1 MAGDTQH
8 QRIEVE
14 MRADAAIRQANDLIQ
29 KMKQLEKLQ
38 DRIAR
43 QVPSSNYTV
52 NANSANKL
60 NTAND
65 DVIRTIRELNKNL
78 STLNAIK
85 ELIPESTVSRLEQ
98 VAKNVAKV
106 SQSTNVG
113 NISSDGMTISSYG
126 NSKVFERISS
136 YQKASGRASI
146 DNAQSSKE
154 ISDTVNR
161 VIRSNG
167 GANESSLMKK
177 LEKLIEQ
184 QQQKTYTNP
193 RFTQS
198 ANEMN
203 NYRQASNANSD
214 LAAKIAVNQQK
225 LNRHD
230 SNYKYY
236 STTSKNLLNGI
247 HNNVGNVE
255 QDPSKIGGKY
265 NGYDPKDFGGRA
277 RNVIE
282 RGNISYEGAQKF
294 NASMEKHK
302 SAFGKLNSDLA
313 SENESFSD
321 TKKAIKDL
329 DKEIHDRLEA
339 INDELKSAGNDQ
351 EASRLKAQQ
360 EQLEQ
365 LLAQNSAQA
374 QQASKIS
381 GTSFNR
387 ANDSTT
393 NSRIQSGLK
402 SEEQFNNNLG
412 AYGVNVNP
420 EKNSMAGYLYY
431 RRYAIARSTVNGIAG
446 TMASTAE
453 SGNQLRTS
461 AYNSGVGSTMLQL
474 GNNNYDF
481 HGRPDS
487 DIEGNL
493 ASLGRHNGTK
503 YSTTDMAQLLGAYST
518 SNSSGNL
525 SNYKSQVDK
534 ISQLARFSGM
544 GIENASQLT
553 SAMGNSGVTDMG
565 GNAAVMSG
573 ALQRSN
579 MVARSGVQAQALSS
593 IFASNANVGVTNAE
607 AGRTTAFQGLMA
619 KQGSV
624 LQGQQG
630 AQSYMAM
637 SGSLMNF
644 NDPVSRLMFGGN
656 SSKYAGIHG
665 QAKLME
671 DMQDAKSDPSK
682 LKDSIGNILKSTHGD
697 EEVAAATLS
706 QMTNGQVSVKQ
717 AKKYISMYKSGDFD
731 KKHLDAEA
739 KKDKSLSGKNDKG
752 KETYGKSGQ
761 ATIDLTITLKQD
773 GQIAVSK
780 SLDGSRNISTHIKN
794 MLPDSIRGWGGVAM
808 GAVGGLAQ
816 SMMSYGL
823 GKLGMKGAGSL
834 LKKFMGSSLGKKG
847 MELLGKTKL
856 GGKAVEWITKGL
868 GSATEGAAESAA
880 GKGVL
885 SGIFKGATKLPLG
898 KVAGALG
905 VVGVGAGML
914 HKEQEIADNAC
925 SSVKDSKHDG
935 LLTGITRNLFGD
947 NVANGLS
954 DFIFGTHRKDRDG
967 KHSKGIIGNWF
978 DDIFGGGSE
987 AHADSVSDIKNS
999 KKKKSKKHESSTK
1012 KRTDKKTSKFTDK
1025 QEDLLHYFDN
1035 LLDKAMK
1042 VVAEAKSINLQ
1053 GKDGDS
1059 DSDVGDASGGGH
1071 KGDAKYWEDKIREVA
1086 KAMGQTVTDE
1096 QVKMISSMMKAESGY
1111 DETVTQ
1117 KIQDVNSRNGNPAH
1131 GILQFI
1137 QPTFDKYK
1145 VSGHDNI
1152 NSGVDQL
1159 YALFN
1164 DSNWQH
1170 DIHYGGGWGPTGTP
1184 IKHARG
1190 GLFSTATSL
1199 SNHVV
1204 GEDGLELAL
1213 PMNSAHRLD
1222 SLNVLNKVAPMFGK
1236 QLVDT
1241 SSRTRGNFSVSP
1253 NYNVSVNVSGNAD
1266 SNQVQQAVQNALEQ
1280 TTARLQDSMLRYY
1293 TKMI

>member
-38 DRIAR
+38 DKIAR
-43 QVPSSNYTV
+43 QAPSSNYTV

-65 DVIRTIRELNKNL
+65 DVVRSIRELNKNL
-78 STLNAIK
+78 STLNSIK

-113 NISSDGMTISSYG
+113 NISSSGMTISSAG
-126 NSKVFERISS
+126 NSQMFNRVSS

-167 GANESSLMKK
+167 GANESALMKK
-177 LEKLIEQ
+177 LEQLIAQ
-184 QQQKTYTNP
+184 QQQKTYTNG
-193 RFTQS
+193 RFSQS
-198 ANEMN
+198 ASEIGH
-203 NYRQASNANSD
+203 YVSASNANSD
-214 LAAKIAVNQQK
+214 LAAKIAINQQK

-247 HNNVGNVE
+247 HNNVGNIE
-255 QDPSKIGGKY
+255 QDPTKVGGKY
-265 NGYDPKDFGGRA
+265 DGYDPKDFGGRA

-313 SENESFSD
+313 SENDSFSD

-329 DKEIHDRLEA
+329 DKEIHDRLEE
-339 INDELKSAGNDQ
+339 INGQLKTASSEQ
-351 EASRLKAQQ
+351 EANKLKAQQ

-365 LLAQNSAQA
+365 LLSQNTAQA

-393 NSRIQSGLK
+393 NSRIKEGLK

-446 TMASTAE
+446 TMSSTAE

-461 AYNSGVGSTMLQL
+461 AYNSGVGATMLQL

-493 ASLGRHNGTK
+493 SSIGRHNGTN
-503 YSTTDMAQLLGAYST
+503 YSTTDMAQLLGAYAT

-534 ISQLARFSGM
+534 ISQLSRFSGM

-565 GNAAVMSG
+565 GNADVMSG

-579 MVARSGVQAQALSS
+579 MIARSGVQAQALSS

-607 AGRTTAFQGLMA
+607 ASRTTAFQGLMA

-682 LKDSIGNILKSTHGD
+682 LKGSIGNILKSTHGD

-739 KKDKSLSGKNDKG
+739 KKDKSLSGKNNKG
-752 KETYGKSGQ
+752 KETY
-761 ATIDLTITLKQD
+761 
-773 GQIAVSK
+773 SK
-780 SLDGSRNISTHIKN
+780 SELYIHSYDGITILLQNIS
-794 MLPDSIRGWGGVAM
+794 
-808 GAVGGLAQ
+808 
-816 SMMSYGL
+816 
-823 GKLGMKGAGSL
+823 
-834 LKKFMGSSLGKKG
+834 
-847 MELLGKTKL
+847 
-856 GGKAVEWITKGL
+856 
-868 GSATEGAAESAA
+868 
-880 GKGVL
+880 
-885 SGIFKGATKLPLG
+885 
-898 KVAGALG
+898 
-905 VVGVGAGML
+905 
-914 HKEQEIADNAC
+914 C
-925 SSVKDSKHDG
+925 
-935 LLTGITRNLFGD
+935 
-947 NVANGLS
+947 
-954 DFIFGTHRKDRDG
+954 
-967 KHSKGIIGNWF
+967 
-978 DDIFGGGSE
+978 
-987 AHADSVSDIKNS
+987 
-999 KKKKSKKHESSTK
+999 
-1012 KRTDKKTSKFTDK
+1012 
-1025 QEDLLHYFDN
+1025 
-1035 LLDKAMK
+1035 
-1042 VVAEAKSINLQ
+1042 
-1053 GKDGDS
+1053 
-1059 DSDVGDASGGGH
+1059 
-1071 KGDAKYWEDKIREVA
+1071 KI
-1086 KAMGQTVTDE
+1086 
-1096 QVKMISSMMKAESGY
+1096 
-1111 DETVTQ
+1111 
-1117 KIQDVNSRNGNPAH
+1117 H
-1131 GILQFI
+1131 
-1137 QPTFDKYK
+1137 
-1145 VSGHDNI
+1145 
-1152 NSGVDQL
+1152 
-1159 YALFN
+1159 
-1164 DSNWQH
+1164 
-1170 DIHYGGGWGPTGTP
+1170 
-1184 IKHARG
+1184 
-1190 GLFSTATSL
+1190 
-1199 SNHVV
+1199 
-1204 GEDGLELAL
+1204 
-1213 PMNSAHRLD
+1213 
-1222 SLNVLNKVAPMFGK
+1222 LNVRIA
-1236 QLVDT
+1236 T
-1241 SSRTRGNFSVSP
+1241 
-1253 NYNVSVNVSGNAD
+1253 
-1266 SNQVQQAVQNALEQ
+1266 
-1280 TTARLQDSMLRYY
+1280 
-1293 TKMI
+1293 